1 MNQDTSTAQ
10 QARRRM
16 LPGDAALLRRFALAI
31 ALAACQSCAIAGV
44 AADASRIDA
53 ARRIV
58 QQFRDGMASG
68 VAARNLALYRDDVVM
83 YRSDGRPPVVGREA
97 MRPIEE
103 FHAVVRPRVTYHGLE
118 FEVHDRRI
126 VVSIR
131 GATER
136 APLFAAMGLARVT
149 MRSVQGAMEIED
161 GRIVVMREAGF
172 KPSCERVIPEA
183 IRSTL
188 QWLRERSDPRLG
200 VVAPG
205 GRPRV
210 DGTSAAPWIA
220 AIGDWRRSSGW
231 APSRADVVDCGRFD
245 P

>member
-1 MNQDTSTAQ
+1 MPT
-10 QARRRM
+10 
-16 LPGDAALLRRFALAI
+16 LPFCDVSLPRFALVI
-31 ALAACQSCAIAGV
+31 ALTACQSCTFAGH
-44 AADASRIDA
+44 AADTARIQE

-58 QQFRDGMASG
+58 KQFRDGMAG
-68 VAARNLALYRDDVVM
+68 GIAERNLALYSEDVVM

-103 FHAVVRPRVTYHGLE
+103 FHAVVRPQVTYHGLE
-118 FEVHDRRI
+118 FEARGQRI

-131 GATER
+131 GATEK
-136 APLFAAMGLARVT
+136 APLFAAMGLPRMT
-149 MRSVQGAMEIED
+149 MRAVQGAMEVEH

-183 IRSTL
+183 IRLTL
-188 QWLRERSDPRLG
+188 QWLREHGDPRLD

-220 AIGDWRRSSGW
+220 AIGDWRLASGW
-231 APSRADVVDCGRFD
+231 APPAAEVADCGRFD